1 MRLLCPASLPTRT
14 RWKRFWTSRRLSSRR
29 REKAMQRFEPY
40 GKRIV
45 VQKIVEKERSGLLV
59 PRDAQKRALIG
70 RVLHVG
76 PEVVDITPDQI
87 VLFAQF
93 SGCCPYMNTDLQ
105 KKYGEDIL
113 VMNDEDILCF
123 VVDEPAL
130 VPQETAASQL

>member
-1 MRLLCPASLPTRT
+1 
-14 RWKRFWTSRRLSSRR
+14 
-29 REKAMQRFEPY
+29 MQRFEPY

-76 PEVVDITPDQI
+76 PEVVDITPDQT

>member
-1 MRLLCPASLPTRT
+1 
-14 RWKRFWTSRRLSSRR
+14 
-29 REKAMQRFEPY
+29 MQKFEPY
-40 GKRIV
+40 GRRIV

-70 RVLHVG
+70 KVLHVG
-76 PEVVDITPDQI
+76 PEVADIQEGNI

-93 SGCCPYMNTDLQ
+93 SGCSPYLNSDLQ

-123 VVDEPAL
+123 VVDESQPAPV
-130 VPQETAASQL
+130 VPQETAGA